1 MLLGQRGQQQE
12 MVVGRIGS
20 CYIVLHSRI
29 YIEIEGAHRLFAIA
43 SYPTVHVFYFCA
55 VVFFLCLLCRL
66 LIKEFTSMSTS
77 TAPLISFLLFQRLK
91 RRETYRRSPFVFVVS
106 FVTRSL
112 IPYRYTYTL
121 DSLVY
126 LVLYYPG

>member
-12 MVVGRIGS
+12 MVVRRIGS
-20 CYIVLHSRI
+20 CYIVLHSRT
-29 YIEIEGAHRLFAIA
+29 YIEIEGAHRLFAI
-43 SYPTVHVFYFCA
+43 SRHILHVFYFCA
-55 VVFFLCLLCRL
+55 VVFFCLLCRL
-66 LIKEFTSMSTS
+66 ILIKEFTSMSTS
-77 TAPLISFLLFQRLK
+77 TAPLISFLLFERLK

-112 IPYRYTYTL
+112 IPYGYIYTL

>member
-1 MLLGQRGQQQE
+1 VLLGQRGQQQE

-55 VVFFLCLLCRL
+55 VVFFFLSIVSSSHQGVHVNVNEYSSTYILFIIPK
-66 LIKEFTSMSTS
+66 IK
-77 TAPLISFLLFQRLK
+77 K
-91 RRETYRRSPFVFVVS
+91 RETYRRSPFVFVVS